1 MKRLILW
8 LPLAVFAIFLGVL
21 AFRLGGEQDNKIR
34 SHLVGK
40 PMPEFV
46 LKAAAPGHP
55 PLSTADLRGGKP
67 RLVNIF
73 GSWCIPCRVE
83 SPQLLA
89 LKQRGV
95 PIDAIAVRDRPA
107 DVARFLAQYGDPFD
121 RIGDDP
127 RSQVQFA
134 LGSAGVPETFL
145 VDGKGVI
152 RHQHI
157 GVITD
162 GDVATLVAQ
171 WEAAK

>member
-1 MKRLILW
+1 MKRLLLW
-8 LPLAVFAIFLGVL
+8 LPLTIFVVFLAVV
-21 AFRLGGEQDNKIR
+21 AFRLGAGQDDKIR
-34 SHLVGK
+34 SRLVGK
-40 PMPEFV
+40 PMPEFA
-46 LKAAAPGHP
+46 LEAAVPGHP
-55 PLSTADLRGGKP
+55 PLSSADLRGGQP

-89 LKQRGV
+89 LKRRGV
-95 PIDAIAVRDRPA
+95 PIDAVAVRDRPA
-107 DVARFLAQYGDPFD
+107 DVARFLARYGDPFD

-134 LGSAGVPETFL
+134 VGSSGVPETFL
-145 VDGKGVI
+145 VDGRGII
-152 RHQHI
+152 RHQHV

-162 GDVATLVAQ
+162 ADVAKLMAE

>member
-8 LPLAVFAIFLGVL
+8 LPLVMFATFLAVV
-21 AFRLGGEQDNKIR
+21 AFRLGGEQDDKIR
-34 SHLVGK
+34 SRLVGK
-40 PMPEFV
+40 PMPEFA
-46 LKAAAPGHP
+46 LKAAVPGHP
-55 PLSTADLRGGKP
+55 PLSSADLRGGGP

-73 GSWCIPCRVE
+73 GSWCIPCRIE

-95 PIDAIAVRDRPA
+95 PIDAIAVRDRP
-107 DVARFLAQYGDPFD
+107 DDLARFLAQYGDPFE

-127 RSQVQFA
+127 KSEVQIA
-134 LGSAGVPETFL
+134 IGSAGVPETFV

-157 GVITD
+157 GVIGD
-162 GDVATLVAQ
+162 GDVATLIAE

>member
-1 MKRLILW
+1 MKRLVLW
-8 LPLAVFAIFLGVL
+8 LPLAVFAAFLTVV
-21 AFRLGGEQDNKIR
+21 AFRLGGEQDTSIR
-34 SHLVGK
+34 SQMVGK

-46 LKAAAPGHP
+46 LKEAVPSHP
-55 PLSTADLRGGKP
+55 PLSSADLKTGQP
-67 RLVNIF
+67 RMVNIF

-95 PIDAIAVRDRPA
+95 PIDAIAVRDKPE
-107 DVARFLAQYGDPFD
+107 DLARFLAQHGDPFE

-134 LGSAGVPETFL
+134 LGSSGVPETFV
-145 VDGKGVI
+145 VDGAGII

-157 GVITD
+157 GEIRAEHVPELI
-162 GDVATLVAQ
+162 AA